1 MAAGQ
6 RACHH
11 RGMAYPQKLL
21 ADNEKIEF
29 DLRPHWSSIFIPI
42 VWFILIVGVGG
53 FLYGQLGSWLE
64 SNQSVLSVFRWGI
77 IIIGVF
83 LFLFLVYR
91 PVIAWFTTQ
100 YVFTNRRLIV
110 RTGLIARRG
119 RDMPLSKVNNV
130 IFDHTIIQRILNC
143 GTLTIE
149 SAAENG
155 SLVVAYVPNVE
166 HVQREVYRLHDEDDA
181 FRAARSEMYESQFR
195 QGNTPE
201 VLADFGVPTGEH
213 PDLPSTPGQP
223 QTGAAPTQRIPQQPQ
238 PQQQPTTQVPQPQ
251 QPQPQPPQPTTR
263 VTPPPGGPPAAP
275 PSSGSGNW

>member
-6 RACHH
+6 WACHH
-11 RGMAYPQKLL
+11 RGMAYPKKLL
-21 ADNEKIEF
+21 ADNEEVEF

-42 VWFILIVGVGG
+42 VWFILIVGLAG
-53 FLYGQLGSWLE
+53 FLFGKMGSWLE
-64 SNQSVLSVFRWGI
+64 SNQGALSVVRWAI
-77 IIIGVF
+77 IIIAVF

-155 SLVVAYVPNVE
+155 SLVVSYVPNVE

-181 FRAARSEMYESQFR
+181 FRAARSEMYENQFR
-195 QGNTPE
+195 HGDVPE
-201 VLADFGVPTGEH
+201 VLADFGVPGGA
-213 PDLPSTPGQP
+213 PDQAQPGGQP
-223 QTGAAPTQRIPQQPQ
+223 QSGVSPTQRIPQPQ
-238 PQQQPTTQVPQPQ
+238 PQQG
-251 QPQPQPPQPTTR
+251 QPQPEAQPPQAQPPQPTTR
-263 VTPPPGGPPAAP
+263 ITPPPGGPPAAP

>member
-1 MAAGQ
+1 
-6 RACHH
+6 
-11 RGMAYPQKLL
+11 MAYPQKLL
-21 ADNEKIEF
+21 ADNEKVEF
-29 DLRPHWSSIFIPI
+29 DLRPHWSSISIPI
-42 VWFILIVGVGG
+42 VWLILIVGVGG
-53 FLYGQLGSWLE
+53 FLYGKLGTWFDTNS
-64 SNQSVLSVFRWGI
+64 SVLSVLRWAV
-77 IIIGVF
+77 IIIGIF
-83 LFLFLVYR
+83 LFIFLVYR

-155 SLVVAYVPNVE
+155 SLVVSYVPNVE

-181 FRAARSEMYESQFR
+181 FRAARSEMYENQFR
-195 QGNTPE
+195 HGDVPE
-201 VLADFGVPTGEH
+201 VLADFGVPGTAQ
-213 PDLPSTPGQP
+213 PDQQPAPGQP
-223 QTGAAPTQRIPQQPQ
+223 STGTAPTQRIPQAPQ
-238 PQQQPTTQVPQPQ
+238 PQAPQPQ
-251 QPQPQPPQPTTR
+251 QPQPQAPQPTTR
-263 VTPPPGGPPAAP
+263 VTPPAAPPSGPPAAP